1 MFFILC
7 YSDVIPF
14 YIYIH
19 ISVRLHSLY
28 NAFFSVFYRL
38 QVKLLRSKKQ
48 KC

>member
-1 MFFILC
+1 MISGMFFILC

-28 NAFFSVFYRL
+28 NTFFSVFYRPE
-38 QVKLLRSKKQ
+38 KKSI
-48 KC
+48 